1 MSIAIT
7 TNVSS
12 MVAQNSLSHTQN
24 ALSTS
29 FARLSSGMRI
39 NSAADDAAGLGI
51 SKSMNAQVR
60 SYAVAERNTNDGIS
74 MLQTADGGA
83 EQIHGLMT
91 RMRELAV
98 QASNGSLAA
107 NDYTN
112 LNTEYQANASEID
125 RISSSVQFNG
135 INLLSGT
142 AASKNFQVGIGT
154 AATDRIAV
162 SFGGSDVAQ
171 LLGATATD
179 VTTFATA
186 QTAITKLDAGIQSL
200 SGVRAGFGAAMNRF
214 QNTVSNLQTMQTNT
228 SASLSRIRDADIAAE
243 TAILSRNQVLSQAG
257 AAILGQANQTPQMAL
272 SLLRG

>member
-1 MSIAIT
+1 MSLAIASNIT
-7 TNVSS
+7 S
-12 MVAQNSLSHTQN
+12 MVAQNSLSKTQS

-83 EQIHGLMT
+83 EEIHNLMT

-98 QASNGSLAA
+98 QASNGSLSA

-112 LNTEYQANASEID
+112 LDAEYQQNSSEID

-135 INLLSGT
+135 INLLSGA
-142 AASKNFQVGIGT
+142 AASKSFQVGIGT

-162 SFGGSDVAQ
+162 SFGGADVTR

-179 VTTFATA
+179 VTTFAKA
-186 QTAITKLDAGIQSL
+186 QLAITALDSGIQTL
-200 SGVRAGFGAAMNRF
+200 SGVRAGFGAGMNRF
-214 QNTVSNLQTMQTNT
+214 ANTVSNLQTMQTNT
-228 SASLSRIRDADIAAE
+228 SAALSRIRDADIASE
-243 TAILSRNQVLSQAG
+243 TANLSKNQVLSQAG
-257 AAILGQANQTPQMAL
+257 AAILAQANQTPQLAM

>member
-1 MSIAIT
+1 MSLAIT
-7 TNVSS
+7 TNVTS
-12 MVAQNSLSHTQN
+12 MVAQNSLAKTQT

-83 EQIHGLMT
+83 EQIHGIMT

-98 QASNGSLAA
+98 QASNGSLAST
-107 NDYTN
+107 DYSN
-112 LNTEYQANASEID
+112 LDAEYQQNAQEID

-135 INLLSGT
+135 INVLSGT
-142 AASKNFQVGIGT
+142 AAAKSFQVGIGT
-154 AATDRIAV
+154 ATTDRIAV
-162 SFGGSDVAQ
+162 TFGGADVTN

-179 VTTFATA
+179 VTNFANSQA
-186 QTAITKLDAGIQSL
+186 AITALDSGIQSL
-200 SGVRAGFGAAMNRF
+200 STVRAGFGAAMNRF
-214 QNTVSNLQTMQTNT
+214 SNTVSNLQTMQTNT
-228 SASLSRIRDADIAAE
+228 SASLSRIRDADIAKE
-243 TAILSRNQVLSQAG
+243 TAELSKNQVLSQAG
-257 AAILGQANQTPQMAL
+257 AAILSQANQTPQLAM

>member
-1 MSIAIT
+1 MSIALN
-7 TNVSS
+7 TNVAS
-12 MVAQNSLSHTQN
+12 MVAQNSLAKTQT

-51 SKSMNAQVR
+51 AKSMNAQVK

-112 LNTEYQANASEID
+112 LDTEYQQNAQEID

-142 AASKNFQVGIGT
+142 AATKTFQVGIGT
-154 AATDRIAV
+154 ASSDQIAV
-162 SFGGSDVAQ
+162 SFGGADVAG
-171 LLGATATD
+171 LIGATATT
-179 VTTFATA
+179 VLSFTA
-186 QTAITKLDAGIQSL
+186 AQASISQLDAGIQNL
-200 SGVRAGFGAAMNRF
+200 SGVRANFGAAMNRF
-214 QNTVSNLQTMQTNT
+214 SNTIVNLQTMQTNT
-228 SASLSRIRDADIAAE
+228 SASLSRIQDADIASE
-243 TAILSRNQVLSQAG
+243 TAGLSKNQVLSQAG
-257 AAILGQANQTPQMAL
+257 ASILSQANQTSQLAM
-272 SLLRG
+272 SLLKG

>member
-1 MSIAIT
+1 MSLAIT
-7 TNVSS
+7 SNIVS
-12 MVAQNSLSHTQN
+12 MTAQNSLAKTQS

-83 EQIHGLMT
+83 EQIHGIMT

-107 NDYTN
+107 TDYTN
-112 LNTEYQANASEID
+112 LDAEYQQNSQEID
-125 RISSSVQFNG
+125 RIASSVQFNG
-135 INLLSGT
+135 INVLSGV
-142 AASKNFQVGIGT
+142 AASKSFQVGIGT
-154 AATDRIAV
+154 ATTDRIAV
-162 SFGGSDVAQ
+162 SFGGADTTR

-179 VTTFATA
+179 VTSFANAQSSITA
-186 QTAITKLDAGIQSL
+186 LDSGIQAL
-200 SGVRAGFGAAMNRF
+200 STVRAGFGAAMNRF
-214 QNTVSNLQTMQTNT
+214 QNTISNLQTMQTNT
-228 SASLSRIRDADIAAE
+228 SASLSRIRDADIAHE
-243 TAILSRNQVLSQAG
+243 TAELSKNQVLSQAG
-257 AAILGQANQTPQMAL
+257 AAILSQANQTPQLAMG
-272 SLLRG
+272 LLRG

>member
-1 MSIAIT
+1 MSLAIT

-12 MVAQNSLSHTQN
+12 MVAQNSLAKTQS

-51 SKSMNAQVR
+51 SKSMNAQVH

-83 EQIHGLMT
+83 EQIHGIMT

-107 NDYTN
+107 ADYTN
-112 LNTEYQANASEID
+112 LDAEYQQNAQEID

-135 INLLSGT
+135 INVLSGV
-142 AASKNFQVGIGT
+142 AASKSFQVGIGT
-154 AATDRIAV
+154 ATTDRIAV
-162 SFGGSDVAQ
+162 TFGGADATR

-179 VTTFATA
+179 VTSFANAQSSITA
-186 QTAITKLDAGIQSL
+186 LDSGIQAL
-200 SGVRAGFGAAMNRF
+200 STVRAGFGAAMNRF
-214 QNTVSNLQTMQTNT
+214 QNTISNLQTMQTNT
-228 SASLSRIRDADIAAE
+228 SASLSRIRDADIAHE
-243 TAILSRNQVLSQAG
+243 TAELSKNQVLSQAG
-257 AAILGQANQTPQMAL
+257 AAILSQANQTPQLAM
-272 SLLRG
+272 SLLKG